1 MKIVVIDTN
10 VFISALNKA
19 DTPPRSV
26 LRLCFEHRLMPL
38 MGMALL
44 TEYEDVLERDK
55 LFEHCHLDKEE
66 RLQFFSD
73 FVSLC
78 KWTPIYYLWRP
89 NLIDEADN
97 HLIELAVAGNATH
110 IITGNTK
117 DFKRKELLFPS
128 INIRTPRD
136 FLNQQ
141 KEN

>member
-1 MKIVVIDTN
+1 MKTVVIDTN

-26 LRLCFEHRLMPL
+26 LRLCFKHRLMPL

-44 TEYEDVLERDK
+44 TEYEDILERDS
-55 LFEHCHLDKEE
+55 LFINCPLNKEE

-73 FVSLC
+73 FISLC

-110 IITGNTK
+110 IITGNIK

-128 INIRTPRD
+128 VKIRTPRD